1 MGYNLLLLINQTNN
15 ELIQRNKKYL
25 EIILE
30 FEKNFTHFFEKYCDY
45 SNLFN
50 ESLNSM
56 YNQVQNFSGEFFYQ
70 LIDLINRVYN
80 NYSIILEDVKLGE
93 YDFISKIRNI
103 TKDEYIKY
111 IYNQLETLE
120 IFENK
125 TLLFL
130 DNLEN
135 ELYNIKDFQVDVLYD
150 IIDSISDSK
159 QIFKKFNK
167 NLFESIEKGILKF
180 KCDINDHIDNI
191 IGEFLFITEFLSV
204 NINKNEIFIRA
215 IDEETRKEVAIKLKN
230 FRIMVNSIIDLLNS
244 NINDDYEKEMN
255 LLNNESIK
263 FISIEKA
270 FKFLTDIENESDH
283 LIKNIKSKINNF
295 NNYELYSENLNI
307 INDINNKTIIEY
319 INDFYKNVIYQMKN
333 IKPEYLNKTSD
344 IHKNQKLLFNLAKNI
359 TNIINTEIK
368 EINEYI
374 FTYTK
379 NYIEKIF
386 IIFIIIYINSDII
399 FYMKKC
405 QNY

>member
-1 MGYNLLLLINQTNN
+1 MEKVNLKIILNCTEHFVNEEINKKLYKYFDSFTYELYDNNKNNTYDSDNNDLNSKISDIRYLSETENSGNTYYGMKKITHIKQLYKYNLIGIKMQGHIYSEINPSNGRMDVYAVIGFGNLNTKIKIKEQISNYHIILDRSNQMGYNLLLLINQTNN
-15 ELIQRNKKYL
+15 ELIQRNKKYS

-50 ESLNSM
+50 ESLNNM
-56 YNQVQNFSGEFFYQ
+56 YNQVQNFSGEFFHQ

-93 YDFISKIRNI
+93 YDFINKIRNI

-215 IDEETRKEVAIKLKN
+215 IDEETRKEVTIKLKN

-244 NINDDYEKEMN
+244 NINDN
-255 LLNNESIK
+255 
-263 FISIEKA
+263 
-270 FKFLTDIENESDH
+270 
-283 LIKNIKSKINNF
+283 
-295 NNYELYSENLNI
+295 
-307 INDINNKTIIEY
+307 
-319 INDFYKNVIYQMKN
+319 
-333 IKPEYLNKTSD
+333 
-344 IHKNQKLLFNLAKNI
+344 
-359 TNIINTEIK
+359 
-368 EINEYI
+368 
-374 FTYTK
+374 
-379 NYIEKIF
+379 
-386 IIFIIIYINSDII
+386 
-399 FYMKKC
+399 
-405 QNY
+405 